1 MSAAVVFAG
10 PSLAG
15 VPPPPGIELRGPATA
30 GDVYLAARAGAR
42 VIGLVDGLFED
53 RPAPWHMEILWAL
66 GQGVRVF
73 GAASL
78 GALRAADCAAFGME
92 GIGEIHA
99 LYASGALEDD
109 HAVALVH
116 APAELSHA
124 PLTEALVN
132 VRATLAAAAAA
143 GVLSGPAAG
152 HLCALA
158 ESLHFK
164 DLTWPRLLAEA
175 GTAGLGG
182 EAAALGAWLPSGRV
196 DLKRRDALA
205 LLEAVAAAAAEPG
218 GGQWIAF
225 DFADSRHWRQAV
237 AAFER
242 RSEAPGP
249 GEAAVLDELR
259 LDPARFEREMT
270 RAYARRAARQAVGSE
285 GGPEDRA
292 PEDMEAPDQLLE
304 DLRADLGLATAASFA
319 AWLAEVGA
327 RPEALIRA
335 MADEDRLLAA
345 VEAAM
350 PELAG
355 AVLDALRLDGRYE
368 RLARRAEAKRQ
379 CLAAIREPVLQE
391 AALPGLIEALCARRR
406 LQPASESPEA
416 VARSLGLGDR
426 QALHRLLRREQDY
439 LTLSP
444 ADDEEARRP

>member
-1 MSAAVVFAG
+1 MSLAVVFAG

-15 VPPPPGIELRGPATA
+15 VAPPPGVVLRGPAMA
-30 GDVYLAARAGAR
+30 GDLYLAARAGAR

-53 RPAPWHMEILWAL
+53 RPGPWHMEILWAL
-66 GQGVRVF
+66 GQGIRVF

-92 GIGEIHA
+92 GVGEIHA
-99 LYASGALEDD
+99 LYASGTLEDD
-109 HAVALVH
+109 HEVALVH
-116 APAELSHA
+116 APAELGHR

-132 VRATLAAAAAA
+132 VRATLAAAEVA
-143 GVLSGPAAG
+143 GILPAPAAG
-152 HLCALA
+152 RLLDLA
-158 ESLHFK
+158 AALHFK
-164 DLTWPRLLAEA
+164 DLTWQRILTEA
-175 GTAGLGG
+175 RAAGLGND
-182 EAAALGAWLPSGRV
+182 ATALEAWLPSGRV

-205 LLEAVAAAAAEPG
+205 LLEAVAAAKPDEGPR
-218 GGQWIAF
+218 IAF
-225 DFADSRHWRQAV
+225 AFSDSRHWRQAV

-242 RSEAPGP
+242 RSDALEP

-270 RAYARRAARQAVGSE
+270 RAYARRAARLAADGAAE
-285 GGPEDRA
+285 EDDPA
-292 PEDMEAPDQLLE
+292 PERLLE
-304 DLRADLGLATAASFA
+304 DLRHDLGLGMATAFS
-319 AWLAEVGA
+319 AWLAEVGT
-327 RPEALIRA
+327 RPEAMVRA
-335 MADEDRLLAA
+335 MADEDRLLAT

-350 PELAG
+350 PELA
-355 AVLDALRLDGRYE
+355 AEVLDALRLDGRFE

-379 CLAAIREPVLQE
+379 CLAAIRDPVLQE

-406 LQPASESPEA
+406 LQAASESPDA

-439 LTLSP
+439 LTLSD

>member
-116 APAELSHA
+116 APAELGHA

-132 VRATLAAAAAA
+132 VRATLAAAEAA
-143 GVLSGPAAG
+143 GVVSGPAAG
-152 HLCALA
+152 RLLALA
-158 ESLHFK
+158 EALHFK
-164 DLTWPRLLAEA
+164 ELTWPRLLAEA
-175 GTAGLGG
+175 GTAGLGA
-182 EAAALGAWLPSGRV
+182 EAAALGACLPTGRV

-205 LLEAVAAAAAEPG
+205 LLEAVAAAVADPG
-218 GGQWIAF
+218 GGPRIAF

-242 RSEAPGP
+242 RSDAPGP
-249 GEAAVLDELR
+249 GAAAVLDELR

-270 RAYARRAARQAVGSE
+270 RAYARRAARQAAAPAGE
-285 GGPEDRA
+285 PEDDT
-292 PEDMEAPDQLLE
+292 PAPDRLLE

-319 AWLAEVGA
+319 AWLTEVGA
-327 RPEALIRA
+327 RPEALVRA

-355 AVLDALRLDGRYE
+355 EVLDALRLDGRFE

-379 CLAAIREPVLQE
+379 CLAAIRAPVLQD

-406 LQPASESPEA
+406 LQPASASPDA

-439 LTLSP
+439 LTLSD

>member
-15 VPPPPGIELRGPATA
+15 VAPPPGIDLRGPAMA
-30 GDVYLAARAGAR
+30 GDLYLAARAGAR

-53 RPAPWHMEILWAL
+53 RPAPWHTEILWAL

-116 APAELSHA
+116 APAELGHA

-132 VRATLAAAAAA
+132 VRATLAAAETA
-143 GVLSGPAAG
+143 GILSGPAAG
-152 HLCALA
+152 RLLALA
-158 ESLHFK
+158 DALHFK
-164 DLTWPRLLAEA
+164 ELTWPRLTAAA
-175 GTAGLGG
+175 GAAGLGG
-182 EAAALGAWLPSGRV
+182 EAAALGAWLPTGRV

-205 LLEAVAAAAAEPG
+205 LLDAVAVAAADPG
-218 GGQWIAF
+218 GGPRIAF
-225 DFADSRHWRQAV
+225 DFADSRHWRQAMG
-237 AAFER
+237 AFER
-242 RSEAPGP
+242 RSDAPAP

-259 LDPARFEREMT
+259 LDPVRLEREMT
-270 RAYARRAARQAVGSE
+270 RAYARRAARQAAGAVGE
-285 GGPEDRA
+285 PAADDPTPDR
-292 PEDMEAPDQLLE
+292 LLE
-304 DLRADLGLATAASFA
+304 DLRADLGLVTAASFT

-327 RPEALIRA
+327 RPEALVRA

-355 AVLDALRLDGRYE
+355 EVLDALRLDGRFE

-379 CLAAIREPVLQE
+379 CLAALRAPGLQE
-391 AALPGLIEALCARRR
+391 TALPGLIEAFCTRRR
-406 LQPASESPEA
+406 LQPASESPDA

-439 LTLSP
+439 LMLSNE
-444 ADDEEARRP
+444 DDEEARRP